1 MEDKDVYEIIDEL
14 IKNELENDINI
25 TEDEI
30 LNNELKNNFKLDD
43 EFKNK
48 IKSKVKKS
56 ISDNKNNKHL
66 RLKKLTIIAS
76 IVFIL
81 IVSPL
86 IVKAVVDKVYNYV
99 DTTGQVIKSEAVV
112 YKLENPITKN
122 KNSNTITLESFVL
135 NTKDKTV
142 NMKIS
147 GIGQIPKKD
156 YTTIKIG
163 DENIDTT
170 FYGIGSGGNEWQYE
184 ISSNYNLNYSN
195 ENIEVSLEL
204 DDKTNFKL
212 NFSLIKS
219 DAVSS
224 YKDLGPSDTK
234 NNIEIVSV
242 VKEEDDL
249 LDVNFIS
256 PIVEKDLQITDF
268 GNPYNYNEQS
278 DTYDYEII
286 LRDKNGKEVEGK
298 IVQHGD
304 RNNNFTFDTSN
315 MEKPY
320 KIIIPKITLDL
331 YGVVQSS
338 KTIKLPI
345 PKNGEIINLNKEVVI
360 DNNRDYGFNSENSSF
375 KIKKV
380 KRYDENIRIYLDFN
394 KNNKVIKRRTM
405 NIETQGGLFGI
416 SYDGCSMTFTK
427 KNEDAILDIIDVT
440 PKNINKRNMKIKFS
454 DGEFVLYG
462 PWEMEIK

>member
-1 MEDKDVYEIIDEL
+1 MY
-14 IKNELENDINI
+14 
-25 TEDEI
+25 
-30 LNNELKNNFKLDD
+30 KLD
-43 EFKNK
+43 
-48 IKSKVKKS
+48 
-56 ISDNKNNKHL
+56 
-66 RLKKLTIIAS
+66 
-76 IVFIL
+76 
-81 IVSPL
+81 
-86 IVKAVVDKVYNYV
+86 
-99 DTTGQVIKSEAVV
+99 
-112 YKLENPITKN
+112 NPITKN
-122 KNSNTITLESFVL
+122 KNNNTITLESFVL

-163 DENIDTT
+163 NENIDTT
-170 FYGIGSGGNEWQYE
+170 FSGIGSSGNEWKYE

-195 ENIEVSLEL
+195 EKIEVSLDL
-204 DDKTNFKL
+204 GDKTNFEL

-234 NNIEIVSV
+234 NNVEIVSV
-242 VKEEDDL
+242 VKEEGNL

-256 PIVEKDLQITDF
+256 SIEEKDLQVMYY
-268 GNPYNYNEQS
+268 GNPYNYNEKTN
-278 DTYDYEII
+278 TYDYEVI
-286 LRDKNGKEVEGK
+286 LRDKKGKEVEGK

-304 RNNNFTFDTSN
+304 RSNNFIFDTSN

-320 KIIIPKITLDL
+320 KIIIPKITLAP

-338 KTIKLPI
+338 KVIKLPI
-345 PKNGEIINLNKEVVI
+345 PKNGETINLNKEVVI
-360 DNNRDYGFNSENSSF
+360 ENNRDYGFNNENNSF
-375 KIKKV
+375 KIKKI

-394 KNNKVIKRRTM
+394 KNNKVIKRRTL
-405 NIETQGGLFGI
+405 NVEIQEGVFGN
-416 SYDGCSMTFTK
+416 SSNGCSMTFTQ

>member
-1 MEDKDVYEIIDEL
+1 MEDKDVYEVIDEL
-14 IKNELENDINI
+14 IKNELENNINI
-25 TEDEI
+25 SEDEI
-30 LNNELKNNFKLDD
+30 FNKELENNFKLDE
-43 EFKNK
+43 EFKNR
-48 IKSKVKKS
+48 IKLKVKKS
-56 ISDNKNNKHL
+56 ISNNKNDKYL

-76 IVFIL
+76 IVCIL
-81 IVSPL
+81 TVFPL
-86 IVKAVVDKVYNYV
+86 VVKAIVDKVYNYV
-99 DTTGQVIKSEAVV
+99 DTTGQVIKSDSVV

-122 KNSNTITLESFVL
+122 KNNNTITLESFVL
-135 NTKDKTV
+135 DTKDKTV

-163 DENIDTT
+163 NENIDTT
-170 FYGIGSGGNEWQYE
+170 FYGIGSSGNEWKYE
-184 ISSNYNLNYSN
+184 ISSNYNINYSN
-195 ENIEVSLEL
+195 ENIEVSLDL

-234 NNIEIVSV
+234 NNVEIVSV
-242 VKEEDDL
+242 VKEEGNL

-256 PIVEKDLQITDF
+256 SIEEKDLQVMDY
-268 GNPYNYNEQS
+268 GNPYNYNKKTN
-278 DTYDYEII
+278 TYDYEVI
-286 LRDKNGKEVEGK
+286 LRDKKGKEVEGK

-304 RNNNFTFDTSN
+304 RSNNFTFDTSN

-320 KIIIPKITLDL
+320 KIIIPKITLAP

-338 KTIKLPI
+338 KVIKLPI
-345 PKNGEIINLNKEVVI
+345 PKNGETINLNKEVVI
-360 DNNRDYGFNSENSSF
+360 ENNRDYGFNNENNSF
-375 KIKKV
+375 KIKKI

-394 KNNKVIKRRTM
+394 KNNKVIKRRTL
-405 NIETQGGLFGI
+405 NVEIQEGVFGN
-416 SYDGCSMTFTK
+416 SSNGCSMTFTQ

>member
-1 MEDKDVYEIIDEL
+1 MY
-14 IKNELENDINI
+14 
-25 TEDEI
+25 
-30 LNNELKNNFKLDD
+30 KLD
-43 EFKNK
+43 
-48 IKSKVKKS
+48 
-56 ISDNKNNKHL
+56 
-66 RLKKLTIIAS
+66 
-76 IVFIL
+76 
-81 IVSPL
+81 
-86 IVKAVVDKVYNYV
+86 
-99 DTTGQVIKSEAVV
+99 
-112 YKLENPITKN
+112 NPITKN
-122 KNSNTITLESFVL
+122 KNNNTITLESFVL

-147 GIGQIPKKD
+147 GIGKIPKKD

-170 FYGIGSGGNEWQYE
+170 SYGIGSSGNEWKYE

-195 ENIEVSLEL
+195 ENIEVSLDL
-204 DDKTNFKL
+204 GDKTNFKL

-234 NNIEIVSV
+234 DNIEIVSV
-242 VKEEDDL
+242 VKEEGDL

-256 PIVEKDLQITDF
+256 SIEEKNLQVMYY
-268 GNPYNYNEQS
+268 GNRYNYNEK
-278 DTYDYEII
+278 TNTHDYEII
-286 LRDKNGKEVEGK
+286 LRDKKGKEVEGK

-304 RNNNFTFDTSN
+304 RSNNFTFDTSN

-320 KIIIPKITLDL
+320 KIIIPKITLAP

-338 KTIKLPI
+338 KAIKLPI
-345 PKNGEIINLNKEVVI
+345 PKNGETININKEVTI
-360 DNNRDYGFNSENSSF
+360 ENNRDYGFNNENNSF
-375 KIKKV
+375 KIKKI
-380 KRYDENIRIYLDFN
+380 KRYDENIRVYLDFN
-394 KNNKVIKRRTM
+394 KNNKAIKRRTL
-405 NIETQGGLFGI
+405 NIEIQGGLFGG
-416 SYDGCSMTFTK
+416 SSEGYSMTFTQ

>member
-1 MEDKDVYEIIDEL
+1 MEDKDVYEVIDEL
-14 IKNELENDINI
+14 IKNELENNINI
-25 TEDEI
+25 REDEI
-30 LNNELKNNFKLDD
+30 FNKELENNFKLDE
-43 EFKNK
+43 EFKNR
-48 IKSKVKKS
+48 IKTKVKKS
-56 ISDNKNNKHL
+56 ISKNKNDKYL
-66 RLKKLTIIAS
+66 RIKKLTIIAS
-76 IVFIL
+76 IVCIL
-81 IVSPL
+81 TVFPL
-86 IVKAVVDKVYNYV
+86 VVKAIVDKVYNYV
-99 DTTGQVIKSEAVV
+99 DTTGQVIKSDSVV

-122 KNSNTITLESFVL
+122 KNNNTITLESFVL
-135 NTKDKTV
+135 DTKDKTV

-163 DENIDTT
+163 NENIDTT
-170 FYGIGSGGNEWQYE
+170 FYGIGSSGNEWKYE

-195 ENIEVSLEL
+195 ENIEVSLDL

-234 NNIEIVSV
+234 NNVEIVSV
-242 VKEEDDL
+242 VKEEGNL

-256 PIVEKDLQITDF
+256 SIEEKDLQVMDY
-268 GNPYNYNEQS
+268 GNPYNYNKKTN
-278 DTYDYEII
+278 TYDYEVI
-286 LRDKNGKEVEGK
+286 LRDKKGKEVEGK

-304 RNNNFTFDTSN
+304 RSNNFTFDTSN

-320 KIIIPKITLDL
+320 KIIIPKITLAP

-338 KTIKLPI
+338 KVIKLPI
-345 PKNGEIINLNKEVVI
+345 PKNGETINLNKEVVI
-360 DNNRDYGFNSENSSF
+360 ENNRDYGFNNENNSF
-375 KIKKV
+375 KIKKI

-394 KNNKVIKRRTM
+394 KNNKVIKRRTL
-405 NIETQGGLFGI
+405 NVEIQEGVFGN
-416 SYDGCSMTFTK
+416 SSNGCSMTFTQ

>member
-1 MEDKDVYEIIDEL
+1 MEDKDVYEVIDEL
-14 IKNELENDINI
+14 IKNELENNINI
-25 TEDEI
+25 SEDEI
-30 LNNELKNNFKLDD
+30 FNKELENNFKLDE
-43 EFKNK
+43 EFKNR
-48 IKSKVKKS
+48 IKLKVKKS
-56 ISDNKNNKHL
+56 ISNNKNDKYL

-76 IVFIL
+76 IVCIL
-81 IVSPL
+81 TVFPL
-86 IVKAVVDKVYNYV
+86 VVKAIVDKVYNYV
-99 DTTGQVIKSEAVV
+99 DTTGQVIKSDSVV

-122 KNSNTITLESFVL
+122 KNNNTITLESFVL
-135 NTKDKTV
+135 DTKDKTV

-163 DENIDTT
+163 NENIDTT
-170 FYGIGSGGNEWQYE
+170 FYGIGSSGNEWKYE

-195 ENIEVSLEL
+195 ENIEVSLDL

-234 NNIEIVSV
+234 NNVEIVSV
-242 VKEEDDL
+242 VKEEGNL

-256 PIVEKDLQITDF
+256 SIEEKDLQVMYY
-268 GNPYNYNEQS
+268 GNLYNYNEKTN
-278 DTYDYEII
+278 TYDYEVI
-286 LRDKNGKEVEGK
+286 LRDKKGKEVEGK

-304 RNNNFTFDTSN
+304 RSNNFTFDTSN

-320 KIIIPKITLDL
+320 KIIIPKITLAP

-338 KTIKLPI
+338 KVIKLPI
-345 PKNGEIINLNKEVVI
+345 PKNGETINLNKEVVI
-360 DNNRDYGFNSENSSF
+360 ENNRDYGFNNENNSF
-375 KIKKV
+375 KIKKI

-394 KNNKVIKRRTM
+394 KNNKVIKRRTL
-405 NIETQGGLFGI
+405 NVEIQEGVFGN
-416 SYDGCSMTFTK
+416 SSNGCSMTFTQ

>member
-1 MEDKDVYEIIDEL
+1 MEDKDLYEVIDEL
-14 IKNELENDINI
+14 IKNELEKDINI
-25 TEDEI
+25 REDEI
-30 LNNELKNNFKLDD
+30 FNKELDNNFKLDD
-43 EFKNK
+43 EFKNR

-56 ISDNKNNKHL
+56 ISNNKNDKYL

-76 IVFIL
+76 IACILTVF
-81 IVSPL
+81 PL
-86 IVKAVVDKVYNYV
+86 VVKAIVDKVYNYV
-99 DTTGQVIKSEAVV
+99 DTTGQVIKSDSAV
-112 YKLENPITKN
+112 YKLDNPITKN
-122 KNSNTITLESFVL
+122 KNNNTITLESFVL
-135 NTKDKTV
+135 NTKDKIV

-147 GIGQIPKKD
+147 GIGKIPKKD

-170 FYGIGSGGNEWQYE
+170 SYGIGSSGNEWKYE

-195 ENIEVSLEL
+195 ENIEVSLDL
-204 DDKTNFKL
+204 GDKTNFKL

-234 NNIEIVSV
+234 DNIEIVSV
-242 VKEEDDL
+242 VKEEGDL

-256 PIVEKDLQITDF
+256 SIEEKNLQVMYY
-268 GNPYNYNEQS
+268 GNPYNYNEKTN
-278 DTYDYEII
+278 TYDYEII
-286 LRDKNGKEVEGK
+286 LRDKKGKEVEGK

-304 RNNNFTFDTSN
+304 RSNNFTFDTSN

-320 KIIIPKITLDL
+320 KIIIPKITLAP

-338 KTIKLPI
+338 KAIKLPI
-345 PKNGEIINLNKEVVI
+345 PKNGETININKEVTI
-360 DNNRDYGFNSENSSF
+360 ENNRDYGFNNENNSF
-375 KIKKV
+375 KIKKI
-380 KRYDENIRIYLDFN
+380 KRYDENIRVYLDFN
-394 KNNKVIKRRTM
+394 KNNKAIKRRTL
-405 NIETQGGLFGI
+405 NIEIQGGLFGG
-416 SYDGCSMTFTK
+416 SSEGCSMTFTQ

-440 PKNINKRNMKIKFS
+440 PKNINKRNIKIKFS

>member
-1 MEDKDVYEIIDEL
+1 MEDKDVYEVIDEL
-14 IKNELENDINI
+14 IKNELENNINI
-25 TEDEI
+25 SEDEI
-30 LNNELKNNFKLDD
+30 FNKELENNFKLDE
-43 EFKNK
+43 EFKNR
-48 IKSKVKKS
+48 IKLKVKKS
-56 ISDNKNNKHL
+56 ISNNKNDKYL

-76 IVFIL
+76 IVCIL
-81 IVSPL
+81 TVFPL
-86 IVKAVVDKVYNYV
+86 VVKAIVDKVYNYV
-99 DTTGQVIKSEAVV
+99 DTTGQVIKSDSVV

-122 KNSNTITLESFVL
+122 KNNNTITLESFVL
-135 NTKDKTV
+135 DTKDKTV

-163 DENIDTT
+163 NENIDTT
-170 FYGIGSGGNEWQYE
+170 FYGIGSSGNEWKYE
-184 ISSNYNLNYSN
+184 ISSNYNINYSN
-195 ENIEVSLEL
+195 ENIEVSLDL

-212 NFSLIKS
+212 NFLLIKS

-234 NNIEIVSV
+234 NNVEIVSV
-242 VKEEDDL
+242 VKEEGNL

-256 PIVEKDLQITDF
+256 SIEEKDLQVMDY
-268 GNPYNYNEQS
+268 GNPYNYNKKTN
-278 DTYDYEII
+278 TYDYEVI
-286 LRDKNGKEVEGK
+286 LRDKKGKEVEGK

-304 RNNNFTFDTSN
+304 RSNNFTFDTSN

-320 KIIIPKITLDL
+320 KIIIPKITLAP

-338 KTIKLPI
+338 KVIKLPI
-345 PKNGEIINLNKEVVI
+345 PKNGETINLNKEVVI
-360 DNNRDYGFNSENSSF
+360 ENNRDYGFNNENNSF
-375 KIKKV
+375 KIKKI

-394 KNNKVIKRRTM
+394 KNNKVIKRRTL
-405 NIETQGGLFGI
+405 NVEIQEGVFGN
-416 SYDGCSMTFTK
+416 SSNGCSMTFTQ

>member
-1 MEDKDVYEIIDEL
+1 MEDKDVYEVIDEL
-14 IKNELENDINI
+14 IKNELENNINI
-25 TEDEI
+25 SEDEI
-30 LNNELKNNFKLDD
+30 FNKELENNFKLDE
-43 EFKNK
+43 EFKNR
-48 IKSKVKKS
+48 IKLKVKKS
-56 ISDNKNNKHL
+56 ISNNKNDKYL

-76 IVFIL
+76 IVCIL
-81 IVSPL
+81 TVFPL
-86 IVKAVVDKVYNYV
+86 VVKAIVDKVYNYV
-99 DTTGQVIKSEAVV
+99 DTTGQVIKSDSVV

-122 KNSNTITLESFVL
+122 KNNNTITLESFVL
-135 NTKDKTV
+135 DTKDKTV

-163 DENIDTT
+163 NENIDTT
-170 FYGIGSGGNEWQYE
+170 FYGIGSSGNEWKYE
-184 ISSNYNLNYSN
+184 ISSNYNLNYS
-195 ENIEVSLEL
+195 
-204 DDKTNFKL
+204 
-212 NFSLIKS
+212 KS

-224 YKDLGPSDTK
+224 YKYLGPSDTK
-234 NNIEIVSV
+234 NNVEIVSV
-242 VKEEDDL
+242 VKEEGNL

-256 PIVEKDLQITDF
+256 SIEEKDLQVMDY
-268 GNPYNYNEQS
+268 GNPYNYNEKTN
-278 DTYDYEII
+278 TYDYEVI
-286 LRDKNGKEVEGK
+286 LRDKKGKEVEGK

-304 RNNNFTFDTSN
+304 RSNNFTFDTSN

-320 KIIIPKITLDL
+320 KIIIPKITLAP

-338 KTIKLPI
+338 KVIKLPI
-345 PKNGEIINLNKEVVI
+345 PKNGETINLNKEVVI
-360 DNNRDYGFNSENSSF
+360 EYNRDYGFNNENNSF
-375 KIKKV
+375 KIKKI

-405 NIETQGGLFGI
+405 NIEIQEGLLGRS
-416 SYDGCSMTFTK
+416 SYGCSMTFTQ

>member
-1 MEDKDVYEIIDEL
+1 MEDKDLYEVIDEL
-14 IKNELENDINI
+14 IKNELEKDINI
-25 TEDEI
+25 REDEI
-30 LNNELKNNFKLDD
+30 FNKELDNNFKLDD
-43 EFKNK
+43 EFKNR

-56 ISDNKNNKHL
+56 ISNNKNDKYL

-76 IVFIL
+76 IACILTVF
-81 IVSPL
+81 PL
-86 IVKAVVDKVYNYV
+86 VVKAIVDKVYNYV
-99 DTTGQVIKSEAVV
+99 DTTGQVIKSDSAV
-112 YKLENPITKN
+112 YKLDNPITKN
-122 KNSNTITLESFVL
+122 KNNNTITLESFVL
-135 NTKDKTV
+135 NTKDKIV

-147 GIGQIPKKD
+147 GIGKIPKKD

-170 FYGIGSGGNEWQYE
+170 SYGIGSSGNEWKYE

-195 ENIEVSLEL
+195 ENIEVSLDL
-204 DDKTNFKL
+204 GDKTNFKL

-234 NNIEIVSV
+234 DNIEIVSV
-242 VKEEDDL
+242 VKEEGDL

-256 PIVEKDLQITDF
+256 SIEEKNLQVMYY
-268 GNPYNYNEQS
+268 GNPYNYNEKTN
-278 DTYDYEII
+278 TYDYEII
-286 LRDKNGKEVEGK
+286 LRDKKGKEVEGK

-304 RNNNFTFDTSN
+304 RSNNFTFDTSN

-320 KIIIPKITLDL
+320 KIIIPKITLAP

-338 KTIKLPI
+338 KAIKLPI
-345 PKNGEIINLNKEVVI
+345 PKNGETININKEVTI
-360 DNNRDYGFNSENSSF
+360 ENNRDYGFNNENNSF
-375 KIKKV
+375 KIKKI
-380 KRYDENIRIYLDFN
+380 KRYDENIRVYLDFN
-394 KNNKVIKRRTM
+394 KNNKAIKRRTL
-405 NIETQGGLFGI
+405 NIEIQGGLFGG
-416 SYDGCSMTFTK
+416 SSEGYSMTFTQ

-440 PKNINKRNMKIKFS
+440 PKNINKRNIKIKFS

>member
-1 MEDKDVYEIIDEL
+1 MEDKDVYEVIDEL
-14 IKNELENDINI
+14 IKNELENNINI
-25 TEDEI
+25 SEDEI
-30 LNNELKNNFKLDD
+30 FNKELENNFKLDE
-43 EFKNK
+43 EFKNR
-48 IKSKVKKS
+48 IKLKVKKS
-56 ISDNKNNKHL
+56 ISNNKNDKYL

-76 IVFIL
+76 IVCIL
-81 IVSPL
+81 TVFPL
-86 IVKAVVDKVYNYV
+86 VVKAIVDKVYNYV
-99 DTTGQVIKSEAVV
+99 DTTGQVIKSDSVV

-122 KNSNTITLESFVL
+122 KNNNTITLESFVL
-135 NTKDKTV
+135 DTKDKTV

-163 DENIDTT
+163 NENIDTT
-170 FYGIGSGGNEWQYE
+170 FSGIGSSGNEWKYE

-195 ENIEVSLEL
+195 EKIEVSLDL
-204 DDKTNFKL
+204 GDKTNFEL

-234 NNIEIVSV
+234 NNVEIVSV
-242 VKEEDDL
+242 VKEEGNL

-256 PIVEKDLQITDF
+256 SIEEKDLQVMYY
-268 GNPYNYNEQS
+268 GNPYNYNEKTN
-278 DTYDYEII
+278 TYDYEVI
-286 LRDKNGKEVEGK
+286 LRDKKGKEVEGK

-304 RNNNFTFDTSN
+304 RSNNFTFDTSN

-320 KIIIPKITLDL
+320 KIIIHKITLAP

-338 KTIKLPI
+338 KVIKLPI
-345 PKNGEIINLNKEVVI
+345 PKNGETINLNKEVVI
-360 DNNRDYGFNSENSSF
+360 EYNRDYGFNNENNSF
-375 KIKKV
+375 KIKKI

-405 NIETQGGLFGI
+405 NIEIQEGLLGRS
-416 SYDGCSMTFTK
+416 SYGCSMTFTQ

>member
-1 MEDKDVYEIIDEL
+1 MEDKDVYEVIDEL
-14 IKNELENDINI
+14 IKNELENNINI
-25 TEDEI
+25 SEDEI
-30 LNNELKNNFKLDD
+30 FNKELENNFKLDE
-43 EFKNK
+43 EFKNR
-48 IKSKVKKS
+48 IKLKVKKS
-56 ISDNKNNKHL
+56 ISNNKNDKYL
-66 RLKKLTIIAS
+66 RIKKLTIIAS
-76 IVFIL
+76 IVCIL
-81 IVSPL
+81 TVFPL
-86 IVKAVVDKVYNYV
+86 AVKAIVDKVYNYV
-99 DTTGQVIKSEAVV
+99 DTTGQVIKSESVV

-122 KNSNTITLESFVL
+122 KNNNTITLESFVL
-135 NTKDKTV
+135 DTKDKTV

-163 DENIDTT
+163 NENIDTT
-170 FYGIGSGGNEWQYE
+170 FYGISSSGNEWKYE

-195 ENIEVSLEL
+195 EKIEVSLDL
-204 DDKTNFKL
+204 GDKTNFKL

-224 YKDLGPSDTK
+224 YKYLGPSDTK
-234 NNIEIVSV
+234 NNVEIVSV
-242 VKEEDDL
+242 VKEEGNL

-256 PIVEKDLQITDF
+256 SIEEKDLQVMYY
-268 GNPYNYNEQS
+268 GNPYNYNEKTN
-278 DTYDYEII
+278 TYDYEVI
-286 LRDKNGKEVEGK
+286 LRDKKGKEVEGK

-304 RNNNFTFDTSN
+304 ISNNFTFDTSN

-320 KIIIPKITLDL
+320 KIIIPKITLAP

-338 KTIKLPI
+338 KVIKLPI
-345 PKNGEIINLNKEVVI
+345 PKKGETINLNKEVVI
-360 DNNRDYGFNSENSSF
+360 ENNRDYGFNNENNSF
-375 KIKKV
+375 KIKKI

-394 KNNKVIKRRTM
+394 KNNKVIKRRTL
-405 NIETQGGLFGI
+405 NVEIQEGVFGN
-416 SYDGCSMTFTK
+416 SSNGCSMTFTQ

>member
-1 MEDKDVYEIIDEL
+1 MEDKDVYEVIDEL
-14 IKNELENDINI
+14 IKNELENNINI
-25 TEDEI
+25 SEDEI
-30 LNNELKNNFKLDD
+30 FNKELENNFKLDE
-43 EFKNK
+43 EFKNR
-48 IKSKVKKS
+48 IKLKVKKS
-56 ISDNKNNKHL
+56 ISNNKNDKYL

-76 IVFIL
+76 IVCIL
-81 IVSPL
+81 TVFPFA
-86 IVKAVVDKVYNYV
+86 VKAIVDKVYNYV
-99 DTTGQVIKSEAVV
+99 DTTGQVIKSESVV

-122 KNSNTITLESFVL
+122 KNNNTITLESFVL
-135 NTKDKTV
+135 DTKDKTV

-163 DENIDTT
+163 NENIDTT
-170 FYGIGSGGNEWQYE
+170 FSGIGSSGNEWKYE

-195 ENIEVSLEL
+195 ENIEVILYL

-234 NNIEIVSV
+234 NNVEIVSV
-242 VKEEDDL
+242 VKEEGNL

-256 PIVEKDLQITDF
+256 SIEEKDLQVMDY
-268 GNPYNYNEQS
+268 GNSYNYNEKTN
-278 DTYDYEII
+278 TYDYEVI
-286 LRDKNGKEVEGK
+286 LRDKKGKEVEGK

-304 RNNNFTFDTSN
+304 RSNNFTFDTSN

-320 KIIIPKITLDL
+320 KIIIPKITLAP

-338 KTIKLPI
+338 KVIKLPI
-345 PKNGEIINLNKEVVI
+345 PKNDETINLNKEVVI
-360 DNNRDYGFNSENSSF
+360 ENNRDYGFNNENNSF
-375 KIKKV
+375 KIKKI

-394 KNNKVIKRRTM
+394 KNNKVIKRRTL
-405 NIETQGGLFGI
+405 NVEIQEGVFGN
-416 SYDGCSMTFTK
+416 SSNGCSMTFTQ

>member
-1 MEDKDVYEIIDEL
+1 M
-14 IKNELENDINI
+14 
-25 TEDEI
+25 
-30 LNNELKNNFKLDD
+30 
-43 EFKNK
+43 
-48 IKSKVKKS
+48 
-56 ISDNKNNKHL
+56 
-66 RLKKLTIIAS
+66 
-76 IVFIL
+76 
-81 IVSPL
+81 
-86 IVKAVVDKVYNYV
+86 
-99 DTTGQVIKSEAVV
+99 

-122 KNSNTITLESFVL
+122 KNNNTITLESFVL
-135 NTKDKTV
+135 DTKDKTV

-163 DENIDTT
+163 NENIDTT
-170 FYGIGSGGNEWQYE
+170 FYGIGSSGNEWKYE
-184 ISSNYNLNYSN
+184 ISSNYNINYSN
-195 ENIEVSLEL
+195 ENIEVSLDL

-234 NNIEIVSV
+234 NNVEIVSV
-242 VKEEDDL
+242 VKEEGNL

-256 PIVEKDLQITDF
+256 SIEEKDLQVMDY
-268 GNPYNYNEQS
+268 GNPYNYNKKTN
-278 DTYDYEII
+278 TYDYEVI
-286 LRDKNGKEVEGK
+286 LRDKKGKEVEGK

-304 RNNNFTFDTSN
+304 RSNNFTFDTSN

-320 KIIIPKITLDL
+320 KIIIPKITLAP

-338 KTIKLPI
+338 KVIKLPI
-345 PKNGEIINLNKEVVI
+345 PKNGETINLNKEVVI
-360 DNNRDYGFNSENSSF
+360 ENNRDYGFNNENNSF
-375 KIKKV
+375 KIKKI

-394 KNNKVIKRRTM
+394 KNNKVIKRRTL
-405 NIETQGGLFGI
+405 NVEIQEGVFGN
-416 SYDGCSMTFTK
+416 SSNGCSMTFTQ

>member
-1 MEDKDVYEIIDEL
+1 MEDKDVYEVIDEL
-14 IKNELENDINI
+14 IKNELENNINI
-25 TEDEI
+25 SEDEI
-30 LNNELKNNFKLDD
+30 FNKELENNFKLDE
-43 EFKNK
+43 EFKNR
-48 IKSKVKKS
+48 IKLKVKKS
-56 ISDNKNNKHL
+56 ISNNKNDKYL

-76 IVFIL
+76 IVCIL
-81 IVSPL
+81 TVFPL
-86 IVKAVVDKVYNYV
+86 VVKAIVDKVYNYV
-99 DTTGQVIKSEAVV
+99 DTTGQVIKSDSVV

-122 KNSNTITLESFVL
+122 KNNNTITLESFVL
-135 NTKDKTV
+135 DTKDKTV

-163 DENIDTT
+163 NENIDTT
-170 FYGIGSGGNEWQYE
+170 FYGIGSSGNEWKYE

-195 ENIEVSLEL
+195 ENIEVSLDL

-234 NNIEIVSV
+234 NNVEIVSV
-242 VKEEDDL
+242 VKEEGNL

-256 PIVEKDLQITDF
+256 SIEEKDLQVMDY
-268 GNPYNYNEQS
+268 GNPYNYNKKTN
-278 DTYDYEII
+278 TYDYEVI
-286 LRDKNGKEVEGK
+286 LRDKKGKEVEGK

-304 RNNNFTFDTSN
+304 RSNNFTFDTSN

-320 KIIIPKITLDL
+320 KIIIPKITLAP

-338 KTIKLPI
+338 KVIKLPI
-345 PKNGEIINLNKEVVI
+345 PKNGETINLNKEVVI
-360 DNNRDYGFNSENSSF
+360 ENNRDYGFNNENNSF
-375 KIKKV
+375 KIKKI

-394 KNNKVIKRRTM
+394 KNNKVIKRRTL
-405 NIETQGGLFGI
+405 NVEIQEGVFGN
-416 SYDGCSMTFTK
+416 SSNGCSMTFTQ

>member
-1 MEDKDVYEIIDEL
+1 MEDKDVYEVIDEL
-14 IKNELENDINI
+14 IKNELEKDINI
-25 TEDEI
+25 REDEI
-30 LNNELKNNFKLDD
+30 FNKELDNNFKLDD
-43 EFKNK
+43 EFKNR

-56 ISDNKNNKHL
+56 ISNNKNNKYL

-76 IVFIL
+76 IACILTVF
-81 IVSPL
+81 PL
-86 IVKAVVDKVYNYV
+86 VVKAIVDKVYNYV
-99 DTTGQVIKSEAVV
+99 DTTGQVIKSDSVV
-112 YKLENPITKN
+112 YKLDNPITKN
-122 KNSNTITLESFVL
+122 KNNNTITLESFVL

-147 GIGQIPKKD
+147 GIGKIPKKD

-170 FYGIGSGGNEWQYE
+170 SYGIGSSGNEWKYE
-184 ISSNYNLNYSN
+184 IRSNYNLNYSN
-195 ENIEVSLEL
+195 ENIEVSLYL
-204 DDKTNFKL
+204 GDKTNFKF

-219 DAVSS
+219 DSVSS

-242 VKEEDDL
+242 VKEEGDL

-256 PIVEKDLQITDF
+256 SIEEKNLQVMYY
-268 GNPYNYNEQS
+268 GNRYNYNEK
-278 DTYDYEII
+278 TNTHDYEII
-286 LRDKNGKEVEGK
+286 LRDKKGKEVEGK
-298 IVQHGD
+298 IVEHGD
-304 RNNNFTFDTSN
+304 RSNNFTFDTSN

-320 KIIIPKITLDL
+320 KIIIPKITLAP

-338 KTIKLPI
+338 KVIKLPI
-345 PKNGEIINLNKEVVI
+345 PKNGETININKEVTI
-360 DNNRDYGFNSENSSF
+360 ESNRDYGFNNENNSF
-375 KIKKV
+375 KIKKI
-380 KRYDENIRIYLDFN
+380 KRYDENIRVYLDFN
-394 KNNKVIKRRTM
+394 KNNKAIKRRTL
-405 NIETQGGLFGI
+405 NIEIQGGLFEG
-416 SYDGCSMTFTK
+416 SSEGCSMTFTQ

-440 PKNINKRNMKIKFS
+440 PKNINKRNMKIKFT